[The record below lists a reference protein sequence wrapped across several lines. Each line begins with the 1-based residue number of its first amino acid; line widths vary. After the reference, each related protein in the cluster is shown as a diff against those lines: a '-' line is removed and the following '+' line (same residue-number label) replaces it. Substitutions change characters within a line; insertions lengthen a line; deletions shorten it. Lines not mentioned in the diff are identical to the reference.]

1 MQRLLDGTVYTPTFL
16 GEIVRKKF
24 FPIKINSLVV
34 VTRGA
39 RWRDQSWDKWL
50 KIMRVF
56 CWGGAV
62 GRIRAECSDNILC
75 FLCGAKWWDQS

>member
-39 RWRDQSWDKWL
+39 RWRDQS
-50 KIMRVF
+50 
-56 CWGGAV
+56 
-62 GRIRAECSDNILC
+62 
-75 FLCGAKWWDQS
+75 